1 MILLGVP
8 VGGVFWHHSSFA
20 VSLLR
25 GKEYLMLSSPS
36 YLVAPMCKL
45 SDNYD

>member
-8 VGGVFWHHSSFA
+8 VGGVFWHYSSLA

-25 GKEYLMLSSPS
+25 RKEYLILSSPS

-45 SDNYD
+45 PDNYD